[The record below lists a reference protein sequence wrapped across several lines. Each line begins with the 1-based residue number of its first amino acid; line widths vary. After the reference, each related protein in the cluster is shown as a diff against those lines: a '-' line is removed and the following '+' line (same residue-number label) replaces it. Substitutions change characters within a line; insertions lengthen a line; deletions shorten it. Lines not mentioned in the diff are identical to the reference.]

1 MKTLPTIINILSA
14 VLLILPVF
22 LCGCGKKYD
31 PQKTVARINDYYM
44 TVEDYKSELDTTYM
58 GKKGVLSGEQML
70 DDIIA
75 NEILVQEAQRLGLDK
90 EKTFMKTIERY
101 WKHALR
107 KELLDRKDREIS
119 GKQGLSDSEKAKM
132 MQSWYN
138 KLYKKA
144 RVDKF
149 LRVLEDAK

>member
-1 MKTLPTIINILSA
+1 
-14 VLLILPVF
+14 
-22 LCGCGKKYD
+22 
-31 PQKTVARINDYYM
+31 
-44 TVEDYKSELDTTYM
+44 
-58 GKKGVLSGEQML
+58 
-70 DDIIA
+70 
-75 NEILVQEAQRLGLDK
+75 
-90 EKTFMKTIERY
+90 MKTIERY